1 MKLSLR
7 EMVSELADISDKK
20 WLHYSASLIGFAD
33 EKVNPVEGLR
43 VNYKWLVNWW
53 ERLCFYEQLKSDWNL
68 EKN

>member
-43 VNYKWLVNWW
+43 VNYKWLVI
-53 ERLCFYEQLKSDWNL
+53 
-68 EKN
+68 